1 MNSFH
6 LQGYYWYVS
15 GEIPITTQVDIDTII
30 RVCTDVL
37 YSSFRRLGFDEFS
50 SEVLSRIPKANRTNG
65 SSEKIKYFYNRQLLY
80 QITSKPIPTS
90 DQYITVPQKR
100 EPAGEV

>member
-6 LQGYYWYVS
+6 LPGYYWYVK
-15 GEIPITTQVDIDTII
+15 GEIPITTQVGNDTII
-30 RVCTDVL
+30 PVCTDVL

-50 SEVLSRIPKANRTNG
+50 SEVLARIPKANRTK
-65 SSEKIKYFYNRQLLY
+65 SSLGQIKYFYNRQLLY
-80 QITSKPIPTS
+80 QLTSKPIPTT
-90 DQYITVPQKR
+90 DQYITVPRKR

>member
-6 LQGYYWYVS
+6 LPGYYWYVK

-30 RVCTDVL
+30 PICTDVL

-50 SEVLSRIPKANRTNG
+50 SEVLARIPKANRT
-65 SSEKIKYFYNRQLLY
+65 KVL
-80 QITSKPIPTS
+80 
-90 DQYITVPQKR
+90 
-100 EPAGEV
+100 